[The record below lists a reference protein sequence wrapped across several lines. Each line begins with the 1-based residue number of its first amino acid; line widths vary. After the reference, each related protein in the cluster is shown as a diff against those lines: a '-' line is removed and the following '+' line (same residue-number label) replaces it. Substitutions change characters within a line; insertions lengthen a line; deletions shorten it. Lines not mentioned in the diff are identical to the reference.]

1 MIRFIRNKYR
11 VLAGIY
17 WLCLPLSIT
26 LPTKAQ
32 TAQPPAIQWQ
42 RILGPAYTAYPLQ
55 ITRASSD
62 GYAISYGSVLR
73 LSESG
78 STLWQTSIPPSPE
91 FPSNSNTPTYITAT
105 PDGGFAVLVYSKYR
119 WSLVRMN
126 ADGVIQW
133 MKSFVDYEDNTSS
146 LTRSFADLIYTSDGG
161 FLILGSNQYGRNG
174 TSSVVYKFDAY
185 GNNTLTKSINN
196 DYGNSASPITI
207 ARRVIETGDGNYL
220 LVGANRGAD
229 LTITAFAAKLNQQ
242 LDAVWKKNLGG
253 NVLDDVI
260 RNPYAGDSFIAI
272 GPLAPTGTRTII
284 IGLTGEI
291 SDAFNQSDRVNSTKS
306 FIVAGLA
313 NHTIIDVVN
322 ERAGDLRLQ
331 NLIGQNQSWL
341 KKLGGSSSEVINS
354 AVASNDG
361 GYLLVGTT
369 ASTDG
374 DVQGKTN
381 TDLSAWIVKLGP
393 VCTGEI
399 YSVHDGNW
407 NDPSTWSCGQIPTST
422 DIVHVKHDVVL
433 PQNVVAAARRIIYDL
448 PVRLKWEEGAS
459 LQLSQ

>member
-1 MIRFIRNKYR
+1 M
-11 VLAGIY
+11 
-17 WLCLPLSIT
+17 
-26 LPTKAQ
+26 
-32 TAQPPAIQWQ
+32 
-42 RILGPAYTAYPLQ
+42 Q
-55 ITRASSD
+55 ITRASSN
-62 GYAISYGSVLR
+62 GYAISYGDVLR

-78 STLWQTSIPPSPE
+78 STLWQSSIPPSPE
-91 FPSNSNTPTYITAT
+91 LPSYSNTPTYITAI
-105 PDGGFAVLVYSKYR
+105 PDGGFGVLVYNKFR
-119 WSLVRMN
+119 WSLARLN
-126 ADGVIQW
+126 ADGVTQW
-133 MKSFVDYEDNTSS
+133 VKSFANNETESASLVRTFTS
-146 LTRSFADLIYTSDGG
+146 LIYTVDGG
-161 FLILGSNQYGRNG
+161 FLAAGYTQSGRNG
-174 TSSVVYKFDAY
+174 TYSEVYKFDSEGNNTISKTVGSNY
-185 GNNTLTKSINN
+185 GNNPR
-196 DYGNSASPITI
+196 PIANAKQVIQTI
-207 ARRVIETGDGNYL
+207 DGNYL
-220 LVGANRGAD
+220 LVGVASDPD
-229 LTITAFAAKLNQQ
+229 LNEKAWVVKLDQQ
-242 LDAVWKKNLGG
+242 LTMTWRKHITG
-253 NVLDDVI
+253 NNFDDVI
-260 RNPYAGDSFIAI
+260 RNPYADG
-272 GPLAPTGTRTII
+272 
-284 IGLTGEI
+284 
-291 SDAFNQSDRVNSTKS
+291 S
-306 FIVAGLA
+306 FIVTGAINSTGNQAITIGENGDVIEGFSLSGRVIGTKSLLVAGVNPT

-322 ERAGDLRLQ
+322 ERSGDLRLQ

-341 KKLGGSSSEVINS
+341 QKVGGSSAETIKS

-422 DIVHVKHDVVL
+422 DIVHVKHEVVL